1 MHRQII
7 VAALLVFTTFTI
19 SSGWANAD
27 SDEQGGIPA
36 YNAGPPAQGTKLPPI
51 VPKEQ
56 LWGPNFE
63 HPYQL
68 HAYELA
74 AKIPSVLYQQPC
86 YCYCDRMGHNS
97 LRSCYE
103 SDHAAHC
110 GACLKELYYSYAMRK
125 KGKTARQ
132 IRKEIIA
139 GQWQH
144 INLET
149 AASIK

>member
-74 AKIPSVLYQQPC
+74 AKIR
-86 YCYCDRMGHNS
+86 DGS
-97 LRSCYE
+97 L
-103 SDHAAHC
+103 
-110 GACLKELYYSYAMRK
+110 
-125 KGKTARQ
+125 
-132 IRKEIIA
+132 
-139 GQWQH
+139 
-144 INLET
+144 T
-149 AASIK
+149 AAEWGITFGLLSAAAENLFVQNTQLKFPVVASRHQMNPKAPASPSPLPT